1 MLSLTADQPVRG
13 RPGLAV
19 TMAAAIALSLA
30 TIVLLSSFSKG
41 LALAAIGA
49 ATAIAICMAVVYT
62 TRHRE
67 WLVFALTLVN
77 LMMAGV
83 LIPDTVQTAGHYVLD
98 FAICI
103 PILPFAWRSGIL
115 GKGGFRLYVVYFVW
129 ALVTICYSV
138 DPIISL
144 GRLARSV
151 LVFGAV
157 IATVAEIYSPEDVIR
172 VLERYLLACGIVLGL
187 TAVASVLL
195 PHELTWGV
203 LNMPGSNGLDL
214 LDRVNPDSNR
224 FRGLFDQP
232 NHIGELMLITVGPA
246 LICWR
251 NIRGWKRL
259 LVALAIAFSVGFT
272 ILAQSRS
279 SFVAMAI
286 GIAAFL
292 VWKYRV
298 RAVLSFAVFTLVFSV
313 FLVVHQRLSH
323 TNLTDFG
330 GERDVTTLTGR
341 TEIWQFA
348 IRQIEARPF
357 TGYGYAVEG
366 EIFGSRYFPLWW
378 GPWDLGA
385 HVSMHNGY
393 FSRAIG
399 VGIPALLFW
408 LFIVMRPWVA
418 LFRQRDDPWNLKPIA
433 LLIVLPV
440 MVHNLAESAVG
451 DFIYQVGL
459 LFGLTWAIAERQ
471 RLIAI
476 ERAHAAR
483 AEYLAQL
490 PRAIA
495 AMVGSL
501 MIVAGLLAMPRSV
514 AAREFYVDSIDGSDS
529 SPGTS
534 AQSPL
539 KSLAA
544 VRMLRPSPGDRI
556 LLARDRVWR
565 EMLTIDSQW
574 AGTPV
579 APITLSAYG
588 FGSAPL
594 VSGTDLVSGF
604 KPAGNG
610 TGYQA
615 EVSSPVERI
624 FVDGDRYVANLKQAE
639 PGSLTRGSWA
649 QSANQL
655 YLRLPDDSSP
665 SQHRIEV
672 SVRRWGIH
680 CWQCR
685 YVVIEGLEIWG
696 SWDDGI
702 NVNGPVSVDVPTTNV
717 TVRKCLIHD
726 VGRGGFDE
734 CGVQAGSTYARSI
747 SVEFSKISRIGLGSS
762 GMGIVF
768 NRCERCVARGNDVSE
783 AGHIGIAVQVTGDVP
798 GLPEPNDSLVV
809 DNRVHDCPGSLP
821 GRKHA
826 DAIYVRAATNVH
838 IEGNEIWSIESPMA
852 GSGNAIHIGRR
863 SGNIT
868 ASENMVRNCAGGV
881 YVDPGH
887 SGFVRISNNSFSA
900 ARLFVARIFELDH
913 ASLLFIDN
921 RYSEPI
927 PAAPFVIGSGAQRL
941 TLSQWRMR
949 GQN

>member
-1 MLSLTADQPVRG
+1 M
-13 RPGLAV
+13 
-19 TMAAAIALSLA
+19 TMAAAIAISLV
-30 TIVLLSSFSKG
+30 TVVLLSTFSKT
-41 LALAAIGA
+41 LTLAALGA
-49 ATAIAICMAVVYT
+49 LTAIAFCMVVVYT
-62 TRHRE
+62 TQHKE
-67 WLVFALTLVN
+67 WLVFALTLAN
-77 LMMAGV
+77 LMMAGA
-83 LIPDTVQTAGHYVLD
+83 LIPDKAQTVGHYALD

-103 PILPFAWRSGIL
+103 PILPFVWRSGIL
-115 GKGGFRLYVVYFVW
+115 SKGGFRLYVVYFLW
-129 ALVTICYSV
+129 ALVTVCYSI
-138 DPIISL
+138 DPVISL

-157 IATVAEIYSPEDVIR
+157 IATVSDIHGPEDVIR
-172 VLERYLLACGIVLGL
+172 ILERYLFACGIVLAL
-187 TAVASVLL
+187 TAAAAVLL
-195 PHELTWGV
+195 PHDYTWGI
-203 LNMPGSNGLDL
+203 LNMPNSNGLDL
-214 LDRVNPDSNR
+214 LDRVNPDSTR

-232 NHIGELMLITVGPA
+232 NHIGELMVITVGPA
-246 LICWR
+246 LVCWQS
-251 NIRGWKRL
+251 IRGWTRL
-259 LVALAIAFSVGFT
+259 LVALAVASSVGFT
-272 ILAQSRS
+272 ILAQSRT
-279 SFVAMAI
+279 SFLAI
-286 GIAAFL
+286 AVGIGAFL
-292 VWKYRV
+292 IWKYRI
-298 RAVLSFAVFTLVFSV
+298 RAVLSFAVLTLVFSV
-313 FLVVHQRLSH
+313 FLVARQSLSH
-323 TNLTDFG
+323 TRLTDLG
-330 GERDVTTLTGR
+330 GDRDLTTLTGR

-348 IRQIEARPF
+348 IGRLRERPL

-366 EIFGSRYFPLWW
+366 EVFDSRYFPLWW

-385 HVSMHNGY
+385 HVSMHDGY
-393 FSRAIG
+393 ISRAIG

-418 LFRQRDDPWNLKPIA
+418 VFRQSDDHWNLKPIA
-433 LLIVLPV
+433 LLVVLPV
-440 MVHNLAESAVG
+440 MVHNMAESAVG
-451 DFIYQVGL
+451 DFTYQVGI

-471 RLIAI
+471 RLTAI
-476 ERAHAAR
+476 ERGVEVR
-483 AEYLAQL
+483 VESLGQL
-490 PRAIA
+490 PRVIA
-495 AMVGSL
+495 AIVGSL
-501 MIVAGLLAMPRSV
+501 MIVTGALAMPRSA

-574 AGTPV
+574 TGTPV

-588 FGSAPL
+588 SGAAPL
-594 VSGTDLVSGF
+594 ISGTDLVSSF
-604 KPAGNG
+604 KPAANG
-610 TGYQA
+610 LGYQA

-624 FVDGDRYVANLKQAE
+624 FIDGDGYVANLRQAD
-639 PGSLTRGSWA
+639 PASLTRGSWA

-655 YLRLPDDSSP
+655 YIRLPDDSSP
-665 SQHRIEV
+665 LQHRIEI

-685 YVVIEGLEIWG
+685 YVMIEGLEIWG

-702 NVNGPVSVDVPTTNV
+702 NVNGPVSVDGPTTNV
-717 TVRKCLIHD
+717 TVRQCLIHD
-726 VGRGGFDE
+726 VGRGGVDE

-747 SVEFSKISRIGLGSS
+747 TVEFSKISRIGLGRS

-768 NRCERCVARGNDVSE
+768 NRCEGCVARGNDVSD

-798 GLPEPNDSLVV
+798 GLPEPNDALVV

-821 GRKHA
+821 GREQA

-838 IEGNEIWSIESPMA
+838 IADNEIWNIESPTP
-852 GSGNAIHIGRR
+852 GSGNGIHIGRR
-863 SGNIT
+863 SGNVT
-868 ASENMVRNCAGGV
+868 ATDNRLRNCAGGV

-900 ARLFVARIFELDH
+900 ARLFVARIFELDR

-921 RYSEPI
+921 TYSEAL
-927 PAAPFVIGSGAQRL
+927 PASPFVVGSNAQRL